1 MQAVFHAHILM
12 GHVTT
17 KSLWLPWKSIKK
29 DAGISST
36 PPVVAYASENASFG
50 VSWSKNRKNSEGIMS
65 RQSHF
70 DCHENI

>member
-17 KSLWLPWKSIKK
+17 KSLWLPWKNIKK

-36 PPVVAYASENASFG
+36 PLVAYASANTSFS
-50 VSWSKNRKNSEGIMS
+50 VSWSKNRKNSEGIMKID
-65 RQSHF
+65 RL
-70 DCHENI
+70 NNVI

>member
-29 DAGISST
+29 DVGISST
-36 PPVVAYASENASFG
+36 PPVAYASTNASFG
-50 VSWSKNRKNSEGIMS
+50 VSWSKNRKNSEGIMKID
-65 RQSHF
+65 RLKQC
-70 DCHENI
+70 DLDE